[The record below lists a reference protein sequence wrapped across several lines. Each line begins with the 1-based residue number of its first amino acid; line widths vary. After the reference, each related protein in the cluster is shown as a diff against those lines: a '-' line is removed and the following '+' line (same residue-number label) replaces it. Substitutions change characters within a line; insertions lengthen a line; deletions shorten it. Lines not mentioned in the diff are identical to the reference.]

1 MWVCHNNN
9 YRLLQYGRLQGQN
22 SHTPALIPQLVY
34 PYGSL
39 VLLGYEMTR
48 IGLQQLILL
57 DLRLSVDVVT
67 VDMVT
72 VVKVTKHA

>member
-1 MWVCHNNN
+1 MIHVWVCCNSNC
-9 YRLLQYGRLQGQN
+9 RLLQYGRLQGQN
-22 SHTPALIPQLVY
+22 SHTPTLTLLLVY
-34 PYGSL
+34 PYDSL

-57 DLRLSVDVVT
+57 DLRLSVDIVT

-72 VVKVTKHA
+72 CS